1 MVSLGARRC
10 QVTALED
17 PLGHRQGHRV
27 IHREPQLPRVLPGVQ
42 AGVQHLGGK
51 IQVRGA
57 KVEEDHIS
65 QT

>member
-10 QVTALED
+10 EVTALED

-51 IQVRGA
+51 DSGKRG
-57 KVEEDHIS
+57 KGGGGSH
-65 QT
+65 